1 MNKETIIS
9 SIDTELIW
17 KNELTFFESVK
28 TDDLLRIEQQNEK
41 ESLLNYKMEQI
52 LNQDE
57 IDIIV

>member
-41 ESLLNYKMEQI
+41 ESLLNYKME
-52 LNQDE
+52 
-57 IDIIV
+57 